1 MVPDVDLD
9 AAEDLGVEHLDVAV
23 QDAVGPG
30 VVVPDAV
37 ARDVV
42 DLDAVGLD
50 AVVLDV
56 VVGHVVELM
65 DALVQDV
72 ASVKKKHKI
81 NAHIKSSAKK
91 KKLPVLVAVA
101 ACVTSLATGFDV
113 AYDYKRP
120 LAVVDLDFVL
130 VVLILHLEHDALVA
144 FVGQLLIAKHE
155 AVAKFAKYFE

>member
-72 ASVKKKHKI
+72 ASVKKKNKF
-81 NAHIKSSAKK
+81 HIKSMPTSNLLHKK
-91 KKLPVLVAVA
+91 RNYL
-101 ACVTSLATGFDV
+101 CWW
-113 AYDYKRP
+113 
-120 LAVVDLDFVL
+120 
-130 VVLILHLEHDALVA
+130 
-144 FVGQLLIAKHE
+144 LLRH
-155 AVAKFAKYFE
+155 V